1 MQSADGN
8 LAPEHQRHEK
18 HRSESECGVSD
29 SLSTCGMPSGEK
41 KNLDKVTVC

>member
-29 SLSTCGMPSGEK
+29 SLSTCGEK